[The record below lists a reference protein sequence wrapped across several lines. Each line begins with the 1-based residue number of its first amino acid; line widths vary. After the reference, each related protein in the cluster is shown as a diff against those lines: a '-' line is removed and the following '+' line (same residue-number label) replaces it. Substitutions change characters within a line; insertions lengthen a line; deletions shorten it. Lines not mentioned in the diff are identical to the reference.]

1 MMKGTKESIVFM
13 QESLNKLMQT
23 EKGADT
29 QANGVYSLSLML
41 DKEIV
46 AYYRNAQQR
55 AC

>member
-1 MMKGTKESIVFM
+1 MKETKEVITFM

-23 EKGADT
+23 EEGMNIR
-29 QANGVYSLSLML
+29 ANGVYSLSVML

-46 AYYRNAQQR
+46 KYYKNNKQR